1 MFKFKKEQLDI
12 LAVGDIAV
20 DVFIKIKEAETKCDP
35 AEDHC
40 ELCLR
45 YGGKIPYESINTC
58 YAAGN
63 SSNVSIC
70 TSKLGFKTG
79 LISNLGDDDDGCRCL
94 EKLNNV
100 GVKTDFIS
108 REKDKL
114 TNCHYVLWY
123 GTERTILTKHQDYRY
138 KWLDDKKMGRFV
150 SPKWIYLS
158 SLGENSTSLHGEILE
173 YLVKHQEVKL
183 AFQPGTFQIK
193 LGKDALKDIY
203 EHTEILLSNKQEAE
217 KILETKNK
225 TIPELLP
232 MIYLLG
238 PKTVVI
244 TDGLNGACA
253 YDGKDIF
260 FMKALPHTPVE
271 STGAGD
277 AFSGSFVGAVVLSKS
292 ISEALVW
299 GAINAKSVVEHIG
312 PHDGLL
318 SRDEIEKE
326 IKNIQVDYQ
335 PIKIN

>member
-12 LAVGDIAV
+12 LSVGDIAV

-35 AEDHC
+35 AGDHC

-45 YGGKIPYESINTC
+45 YGGKIPYESTNIC

-79 LISNLGDDDDGCRCL
+79 LISNLGDDDDGDKCL
-94 EKLNNV
+94 DKLNKI
-100 GVKTDFIS
+100 GIKTDFIS
-108 REKDKL
+108 KEKNKL
-114 TNCHYVLWY
+114 TNCHYVLWF
-123 GTERTILTKHQDYRY
+123 GIERTILTKHQEY
-138 KWLDDKKMGRFV
+138 KYQWLDDKKMGRFV

-158 SLGENSTSLHGEILE
+158 SLGENSISLHTEILE
-173 YLVKHQEVKL
+173 YLEKYKEVKL

-203 EHTEILLSNKQEAE
+203 AHTEIFLSNKQEAE
-217 KILETKNK
+217 KILGVSGKEIKD
-225 TIPELLP
+225 LLP
-232 MIYLLG
+232 MIKELG
-238 PKTVVI
+238 PKMVVI
-244 TDGLNGACA
+244 TDGLNGAYA
-253 YDGKDIF
+253 HDGKETF

-277 AFSGSFVGAVVLSKS
+277 AFSGAFVGAIILGKTMP
-292 ISEALVW
+292 EALVW
-299 GAINAKSVVEHIG
+299 GAVNAKSVVGYIG

-318 SRDEIEKE
+318 SRNDIEKE
-326 IKNIQVDYQ
+326 IKNISVDYQ